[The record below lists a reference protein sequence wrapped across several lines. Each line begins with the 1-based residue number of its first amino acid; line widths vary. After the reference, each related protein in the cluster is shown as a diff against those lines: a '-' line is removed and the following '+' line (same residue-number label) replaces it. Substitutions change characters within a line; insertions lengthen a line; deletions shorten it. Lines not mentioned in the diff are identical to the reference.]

1 MKCYHILECP
11 KQQSIADNLYKFLQE
26 RNQFQRNDIK
36 FWNFL
41 SKKDLY
47 DLTKH
52 SPDLM
57 DWFACLNLKVREG
70 SFTIWNEQIQT
81 SPHVDAPPV
90 VAKINFPILNTQST
104 YNVWFDEQGGEI
116 DRVECVSPI
125 VLRSDILHTVEVSP
139 QALFPRIQMS
149 FCFYQEPIQYLE

>member
-1 MKCYHILECP
+1 MKCYHILECS

-41 SKKDLY
+41 SKKELY
-47 DLTKH
+47 NLTKQ

-57 DWFACLNLKVREG
+57 DWFDSLNLKVREG

-81 SPHVDAPPV
+81 FPHVDAPPV
-90 VAKINFPILNTQST
+90 VAKINFPLLNTQGT
-104 YNVWFDEQGGEI
+104 YNVWFNEQGKEI

-139 QALFPRIQMS
+139 QARFPRIQMS